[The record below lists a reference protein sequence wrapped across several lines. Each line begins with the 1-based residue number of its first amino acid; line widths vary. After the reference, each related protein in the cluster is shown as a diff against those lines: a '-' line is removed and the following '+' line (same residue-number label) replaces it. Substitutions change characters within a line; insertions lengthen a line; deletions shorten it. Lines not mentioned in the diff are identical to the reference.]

1 MVVEQAPC
9 VMTRLGG
16 DSDVLEH
23 RGAGQDV
30 GDLVR
35 ACDGL
40 PGDPVR
46 RKPRDVLAGKED
58 AAARRAKHT
67 RDAVEERRLAGA
79 AGADDGAAL
88 ARADRHIDVVE
99 RGEPAEPH
107 AESLRAEHRGRGGA
121 PAGAGRGRRLS
132 RTKPGHAFWNQQA
145 GGANAFSFEMTS
157 RSRGLLVLRSKMDS
171 RLKPWR

>member
-1 MVVEQAPC
+1 MTTSMSCSTIRIVRSVAMRRISATMACVSVTLMPAVGSSRQRSRGSVASTIDDIGVRAMVVEQAPC

-58 AAARRAKHT
+58 AAARRAKHA
-67 RDAVEERRLAGA
+67 RDAVEER
-79 AGADDGAAL
+79 
-88 ARADRHIDVVE
+88 
-99 RGEPAEPH
+99 
-107 AESLRAEHRGRGGA
+107 
-121 PAGAGRGRRLS
+121 
-132 RTKPGHAFWNQQA
+132 
-145 GGANAFSFEMTS
+145 
-157 RSRGLLVLRSKMDS
+157 
-171 RLKPWR
+171 